1 VQVASRRLIL
11 VPLALLILLGLVN
24 LWTESETSVGIDYFQ
39 YWAAGRIVR
48 EGLVPDLYA
57 AGAGPRMAAIFN
69 ARAAAAGEPR
79 FKAAAEFRKEEIQ
92 IASTPFLYALVT
104 LPSGGDFETDFRRH
118 RVILLACTLPSLV
131 LLSCS
136 LGYSAEG
143 ALAFLAFVIWA
154 FTPLRNDLFDG
165 NVNGIQLALLTL
177 YLFLHRRGGNV
188 AVSLAAGAVLGLA
201 VAFKPNLAFVPV
213 ALAILW
219 IANGRYRHLL
229 VRSVGAAG
237 GVAVAV
243 LGSALLFGSPSP
255 WIAWLRTLSQLERRF
270 DLGVSWGNFGG
281 ARLLKEAFGVDAS
294 PILFAGVLAILALAV
309 FMGRERHPEGK
320 GGLDAEFLMVGVGPL
335 VPILASGL
343 AWPHY
348 LVLALPLSLYL
359 LRPRGSAPWFPWAVL
374 AALFGISSEPA
385 LRALHLDSDL
395 AVALGLLGGTF
406 LLFALACRDAMAY
419 REEGAP

>member
-1 VQVASRRLIL
+1 MASRRLIL
-11 VPLALLILLGLVN
+11 VPLALAVLFGLVN

-69 ARAAAAGEPR
+69 ARAEASGQPR
-79 FKAAAEFRKEEIQ
+79 LKAAADFRKEEIQ

-104 LPSGGDFETDFRRH
+104 LPSGGDFEADFRRH
-118 RVILLACTLPSLV
+118 RVILLACTLPSL
-131 LLSCS
+131 LLLAAS

-143 ALAFLAFVIWA
+143 ALAFLAFVVWA

-177 YLFLHRRGGNV
+177 YLFLQRRAGSV

-219 IANGRYRHLL
+219 IANGRYGHLL
-229 VRSVGAAG
+229 VRAAGAAG
-237 GVAVAV
+237 GVVVAV
-243 LGSALLFGSPSP
+243 LASALLFGTPSP

-309 FMGRERHPEGK
+309 WMGRERRPAGK
-320 GGLDAEFLMVGVGPL
+320 GGFDAEFLMVGVGPL

-348 LVLALPLSLYL
+348 LVLALPLGLYL
-359 LRPRGSAPWFPWAVL
+359 LRPRERPAWYPWAIF

-385 LRALHLDSDL
+385 LRAVHLDNDY
-395 AVALGLLGGTF
+395 AVALGLAGGSF
-406 LLFALACRDAMAY
+406 LLFVLACREAMAH